1 MPLAGLAL
9 IPILM
14 GAPPL
19 LFPAHVVFLQLII
32 SPVCSLV
39 FEAEPSEG
47 DAMTKP
53 PRSDTASLFG
63 PRQIAFGALQGVVIL
78 SGVLGFYVW
87 MLAQAPETEARAAAF
102 IALAIA
108 NMVLALT
115 DSATSGVSLFDPHR
129 RIFWLICA
137 SAVIVLGGCRCA
149 RQRRLGR
156 PLAVDRSA
164 GASHAR
170 PAAGSGARRGRL
182 IRPVLDL
189 PERRTAPRSG

>member
-1 MPLAGLAL
+1 TGDGVNDAPALQAADIGIAMGKRGTDVAREAADIVLMDDSFGAIVGGVRLGRRIFANLRKALTFIVAVHVPLAGLAL

-63 PRQIAFGALQGVVIL
+63 PRQIAFGALQG
-78 SGVLGFYVW
+78 
-87 MLAQAPETEARAAAF
+87 
-102 IALAIA
+102 
-108 NMVLALT
+108 
-115 DSATSGVSLFDPHR
+115 
-129 RIFWLICA
+129 
-137 SAVIVLGGCRCA
+137 
-149 RQRRLGR
+149 
-156 PLAVDRSA
+156 
-164 GASHAR
+164 
-170 PAAGSGARRGRL
+170 
-182 IRPVLDL
+182 
-189 PERRTAPRSG
+189 